1 VREVLDLLEKRDWKD
16 AWRPIYEA
24 LRAVEAG
31 SAEYLKRVAVE
42 IRTPALAILRG
53 IAPQPAD
60 LPPVSR

>member
-31 SAEYLKRVAVE
+31 SAKYLKRVAVE
-42 IRTPALAILRG
+42 IRAPALAILRG
-53 IAPQPAD
+53 IATA
-60 LPPVSR
+60 SRFAAG